1 MPRTITCRIV
11 DHPDVVIDEIVAS
24 CNGDMRG
31 AFKALLLVNEQLES
45 ELNHLYEAAAS
56 GSPTERAAKKSLH
69 LLYDFLGS
77 AAAVLVTRLKSLHC
91 GFGFDPSFINCIGCE
106 RDIWRTGLRHPVN
119 DAALLLQ
126 RIQYHVKGGFPFRGL

>member
-45 ELNHLYEAAAS
+45 ELNQLYEAAY
-56 GSPTERAAKKSLH
+56 GSPTECAAKKSL
-69 LLYDFLGS
+69 Y
-77 AAAVLVTRLKSLHC
+77 
-91 GFGFDPSFINCIGCE
+91 
-106 RDIWRTGLRHPVN
+106 
-119 DAALLLQ
+119 
-126 RIQYHVKGGFPFRGL
+126 

>member
-45 ELNHLYEAAAS
+45 ELNHLY
-56 GSPTERAAKKSLH
+56 
-69 LLYDFLGS
+69 
-77 AAAVLVTRLKSLHC
+77 
-91 GFGFDPSFINCIGCE
+91 
-106 RDIWRTGLRHPVN
+106 
-119 DAALLLQ
+119 
-126 RIQYHVKGGFPFRGL
+126 